1 MRNLYDFAVLNYLQ
15 IREYLPSIRLSEK
28 SLSFTDTSFTTTHLY
43 TNMKPNLSIVVIFIL
58 IEQNGS
64 YVIR

>member
-1 MRNLYDFAVLNYLQ
+1 MQ
-15 IREYLPSIRLSEK
+15 
-28 SLSFTDTSFTTTHLY
+28 LY
-43 TNMKPNLSIVVIFIL
+43 TNMKPNLSNIVIFIL